1 MAVFVGGNK
10 AANLDSFSFTEISAG
25 SVTVANATT
34 YRITRGASYDQFTG
48 NLIYTDGVLTG
59 GTITSWTRVSAGGS
73 EFTVTGLS
81 LPVITLLGALDAAD
95 DDGFLEAVFHA
106 ADTMT
111 GTALNDVL
119 GGIRWRR
126 QHGWRRRQRSHVRP

>member
-1 MAVFVGGNK
+1 MLQLQRDQPQGA
-10 AANLDSFSFTEISAG
+10 
-25 SVTVANATT
+25 VTVANATT

-59 GTITSWTRVSAGGS
+59 GTITGWTRVSAGGS
-73 EFTVTGLS
+73 EFTVTGLA

-111 GTALNDVL
+111 GTALQRCARR
-119 GGIRWRR
+119 IRRRR